1 VANGGKVFKPR
12 VVVKVDGGETDDPPK
27 VFPAAEIVNEV
38 RVNPEHLHLVQKAML
53 ADVAEYGGSGTNA
66 FIAGFN
72 VCGKTGT
79 AQVRRPQSQ
88 GGGMDH
94 VTWFASYAPFE
105 APRYAVIIMIE
116 SGSSGGGTCA
126 PKAGFIYKA
135 IQKIEQRPPVVRMAG
150 LQ

>member
-1 VANGGKVFKPR
+1 L
-12 VVVKVDGGETDDPPK
+12 DGGEVDAEPTNFPP
-27 VFPAAEIVNEV
+27 AQIAHEV
-38 RVNPEHLHLVQKAML
+38 KINPQHLRVIQEAML
-53 ADVAEYGGSGTNA
+53 ADVAEKGGSGENA
-66 FIAGFN
+66 FVPGMN

-79 AQVRRPQSQ
+79 AQVRRPQSM

-105 APRYAVIIMIE
+105 APRYAVIVMVE

-126 PKAGFIYKA
+126 PKVGYIYKA
-135 IQKIEQRPPVVRMAG
+135 IQKIEQRAPVVRVAG